1 MNEVILQ
8 LYECLKNRTPVV
20 FVIVLEAQGSTP
32 QDPGSKMLVT
42 QQGRHVGTVGGG
54 RVENLA
60 IQFALSLFENP
71 SLSKRTHFVEWN
83 LQKDVGMTCGGI
95 MKLYF
100 EIYYTAWQ
108 LVVFGAGHI
117 SSALIPLLLTL
128 DCHVTCYDTRQEWLD
143 KLPKSTKL
151 TTVYSKDLSSEVA
164 QVPISAFVILMTQG
178 HATDRPV
185 LQKFLERGRQPYLG
199 VIGSKSKATVLRR
212 ELQENGLAKEKTKDF
227 LCPIGLK
234 IGSNHPQEIAVSIV
248 AQLIEVRDHVFEKA
262 S

>member
-1 MNEVILQ
+1 MDKVILQ
-8 LYECLKNRTPVV
+8 LHECLENHTPVV
-20 FVIVLEAQGSTP
+20 FVIVLEVEGSTP
-32 QDPGSKMLVT
+32 QDSGSKMLVT
-42 QQGRHVGTVGGG
+42 QQGRYTGTVGGG
-54 RVENLA
+54 KVENLA
-60 IQFALSLFENP
+60 IEFAQSLLENSYP
-71 SLSKRTHFVEWN
+71 SQRTHLVEWN

-143 KLPKSTKL
+143 QLPLSNKL
-151 TTVYSKDLSSEVA
+151 TPVYSQDLPSEVV
-164 QVPISAFVILMTQG
+164 QVPMSAFVILMTQG

-199 VIGSKSKATVLRR
+199 VIGSKSKAAVLRR
-212 ELQENGLAKEKTKDF
+212 ELQENGLSKERAKDF

-234 IGSNHPQEIAVSIV
+234 IGSNQPQEIAVSIV
-248 AQLIEVRDHVFEKA
+248 AQLIEVRDHLLAKTV
-262 S
+262 